1 MDVAMT
7 KRRVDDIDDVDD
19 NDAIAADDVL
29 EHEVRSMRGQDY
41 EVGIGIP
48 WRINIGIGREK

>member
-1 MDVAMT
+1 MT